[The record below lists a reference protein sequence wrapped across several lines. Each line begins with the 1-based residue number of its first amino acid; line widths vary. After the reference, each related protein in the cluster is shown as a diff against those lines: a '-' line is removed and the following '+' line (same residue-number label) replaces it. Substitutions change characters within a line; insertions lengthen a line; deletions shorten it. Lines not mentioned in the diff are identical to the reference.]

1 MELRPGQGRLL
12 VSGAVLLD
20 LTLTL
25 YGAHALEPET
35 HYRVTSNLAVNAAES
50 NVALI
55 LATNSARSVSSLGL
69 ENI

>member
-35 HYRVTSNLAVNAAES
+35 HYRVPPT
-50 NVALI
+50 
-55 LATNSARSVSSLGL
+55 
-69 ENI
+69 